1 MTITISE
8 QAYDEL
14 FEATVERSQHP
25 DPDDLLDV
33 MYKFPQPIGQ
43 GYRREIELRPGLV
56 LTILDMQLHERMILV
71 LPEREQ
77 WLEYHF
83 HFSGEHQDE
92 YTSIGDRQYIF
103 CGSGLAP
110 QETLDAK
117 DRKPFLEISIHM
129 APELLRSFTGD
140 AAGQLPPQ
148 LQPLI
153 RQSDQQYYCRCGTA
167 TLTMQSVAQQILQC
181 PYRGITK
188 RLYLESKVLDLMGIL
203 IRQEVEMQ
211 DDKSNSLGLKPD
223 VVERAY
229 HAREILWQRLD
240 NPPSLVELA
249 QMVGLNSRA
258 LKEGFRACFGQ
269 PVFSY
274 LHQYRL
280 EQARQ
285 LLETEDMKVSEV
297 AEIVG
302 FGDRSYFA
310 KAFRKKFG
318 FNPKDYQM
326 QRKSSSSPQKK
337 FL

>member
-1 MTITISE
+1 MTITISL

-14 FEATVERSQHP
+14 FQDVEIRHP

-33 MYKFPQPIGQ
+33 LYKFPQPLGQ
-43 GYRREIELRPGLV
+43 GYQREIELRPGLV
-56 LTILDMQLHERMILV
+56 LTILDMQLRNQMILAA
-71 LPEREQ
+71 PEREH

-92 YTSIGDRQYIF
+92 STSIGGRQYIF

-110 QETLDAK
+110 KETGNYL
-117 DRKPFLEISIHM
+117 DRKPFHEIFIHM

-140 AAGQLPPQ
+140 SAGQLPSE

-153 RQSDQQYYCRCGTA
+153 RQSDQEYYCRSGTA
-167 TLTMQSVAQQILQC
+167 TLTMQTVAQQILQC
-181 PYRGITK
+181 PYRGIAK

-203 IRQEVEMQ
+203 IGQEVEIR
-211 DDKSNSLGLKPD
+211 DDKANHISLKPD

-229 HAREILWQRLD
+229 HAREILLQRLD

-285 LLETEDMKVSEV
+285 ILETEDMKVSEV
-297 AEIVG
+297 AELVG

-310 KAFRKKFG
+310 KAFRKKYG

-326 QRKSSSSPQKK
+326 QRKSSPSPQNA
-337 FL
+337 F